1 MVALTYNFAKYL
13 PKAACKLKDLD
24 REGCVCVGE
33 GGGSF
38 QCRRRLHVG
47 SMFNFWH
54 PVQLHVGSM
63 FKFRLITIKPAYD
76 TAVFHSCRTGY
87 STLMQMLITVRN
99 LVWQWRI
106 QGGATDAHPLL
117 GSNSFISCGKVM
129 FSQVYVNNSV
139 HGGGGSSEAGRVVVC
154 GRGDI
159 HGKEGACMAEG
170 GACMAGGC
178 AWQGGEVVS
187 SKGTCMIGGMHASQG
202 VCMVGAEGVHG
213 KGEHAWQGG
222 GHAWQEIWPLQ
233 RMVRIPL
240 ECILVFMQF
249 LAKISPPHV

>member
-1 MVALTYNFAKYL
+1 MLGK
-13 PKAACKLKDLD
+13 
-24 REGCVCVGE
+24 
-33 GGGSF
+33 GGSF

-139 HGGGGSSEAGRVVVC
+139 HGGGSSEAGRVVVC

-170 GACMAGGC
+170 G
-178 AWQGGEVVS
+178 
-187 SKGTCMIGGMHASQG
+187 
-202 VCMVGAEGVHG
+202 
-213 KGEHAWQGG
+213 HAWQGG
-222 GHAWQEIWPLQ
+222 VHGREGGLCLARGHA
-233 RMVRIPL
+233 
-240 ECILVFMQF
+240 
-249 LAKISPPHV
+249 